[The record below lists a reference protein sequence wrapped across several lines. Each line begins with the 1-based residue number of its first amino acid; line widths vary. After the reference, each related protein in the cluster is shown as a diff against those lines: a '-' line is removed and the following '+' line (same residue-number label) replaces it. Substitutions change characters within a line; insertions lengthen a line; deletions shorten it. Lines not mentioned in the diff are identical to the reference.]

1 MKKFDIMGYIK
12 KFQLLIILISAVA
25 GILGYA
31 VLKSKQT
38 YTASAIIK
46 YANEDAV
53 SGLAPDGSEID
64 TTEIYSS
71 SVISEVFSKLGISY
85 SGYNIDDMRSG
96 VSVDALRTEEKIA
109 LDEATIANG
118 EEVTE
123 KPVEYRIAFTVKN
136 GMAPNTE
143 DFARQFLDEL
153 LNSYISFYGEEHIN
167 SSVPAVNDISKINK
181 GSYDY
186 LEKAEILRS
195 SISSANDETKKRAEG
210 ADEEFRSSA
219 TGYNFSDL
227 QKEFLLLK
235 NIDVWDLYAY
245 ILDNHITD
253 AKDVL
258 LAKYQNRID
267 EYTLTNENAAQKI
280 AYVEGVIEA
289 YVTMMR
295 ESGNTDITYEY
306 ILDDVD
312 SYWYTNET
320 GEIFDADQTVE
331 YDTLLTKYADL
342 QTDYDEALVE
352 VAYCQYILDVYRG
365 SDSTNTEEAR
375 QKAQEMIDTL
385 VEKADNLFQIMEVTN
400 DEYNEYI
407 GAQNI
412 QLVSGIAVDEGIAI
426 GRYALL
432 IALAFGIVGCLGA
445 IILGRLIDIFEYYV
459 YVDHKLNIPNRAAC
473 DRLLSKYGKTPV
485 KGEFVCMSVRIENL
499 RDINRIYGVEVVD
512 GMILQ
517 LVKIMQG
524 VFSGE
529 RDCFIGVNSAG
540 QLLVF
545 AENMTGER
553 AAAYCDEIIK
563 AVNVYNETAGCKLA
577 FAIGIAEAR
586 EEGVYQIKDLML
598 RSMRKTS
605 FTVTDNDDALNGYM
619 GHGGT
624 AAAASENKAQ
634 NETNNK
640 ASENG
645 KSALGS
651 SYSGSDISKQLEELK
666 KALKD

>member
-1 MKKFDIMGYIK
+1 MKKFDIMGYIRQ
-12 KFQLLIILISAVA
+12 FQFLIIFISAAA
-25 GILGYA
+25 GVLGYA
-31 VLKSKQT
+31 VLKSRQT
-38 YTASAIIK
+38 YTSSAIIR
-46 YANEDAV
+46 YANDDAV

-71 SVISEVFSKLGISY
+71 SVISEVFSQLGISY

-96 VSVDALRTEEKIA
+96 VAVDALRSEEKIA

-118 EEVTE
+118 EEITE
-123 KPVEYRIAFTVKN
+123 KPVEYRVAFTVKN

-167 SSVPAVNDISKINK
+167 SSVPAVNDISKINS

-195 SISSANDETKKRAEG
+195 SISSANDEIKKRADG
-210 ADEEFRSSA
+210 ANEEFRSSA

-267 EYTLTNENAAQKI
+267 EYTLTNENSAQQI
-280 AYVEGVIEA
+280 AYVEGVIDA

-306 ILDDVD
+306 ILSDVD
-312 SYWYTNET
+312 SYWYTSET
-320 GEIFDADQTVE
+320 GEVFDADQTVE
-331 YDTLLTKYADL
+331 YDTLLSKYANL

-352 VAYCQYILDVYRG
+352 VAYCQYILDVYNG
-365 SDSTNTEEAR
+365 SDSGNTEEAR
-375 QKAQEMIDTL
+375 LQAQEMIDSL
-385 VEKADNLFQIMEVTN
+385 VDKANNLFEIMEVTN

-412 QLVSGIAVDEGIAI
+412 QLVSGIAVDEGIPI

-473 DRLLSKYGKTPV
+473 DRLLAKHGRTLV
-485 KGEFVCMSVRIENL
+485 KGEFVCMSVRIDNL
-499 RDINRIYGVEVVD
+499 RDKNRIYGVEAVD
-512 GMILQ
+512 GMISQ

-529 RDCFIGVNSAG
+529 RDCFIGVNSPG

-545 AENMTGER
+545 AEAMTGER
-553 AAAYCDEIIK
+553 ARAYCEEIIK
-563 AVNVYNETAGCKLA
+563 AVEVYNENAGCKLA
-577 FAIGIAEAR
+577 FAAGIAEAR
-586 EEGVYQIKDLML
+586 EESVYQIKDLML
-598 RSMRKTS
+598 KAMRKTS
-605 FTVTDNDDALNGYM
+605 YSVSDKDDALNGYM
-619 GHGGT
+619 GHGS
-624 AAAASENKAQ
+624 AAAASESKAQ
-634 NETNNK
+634 AEENNS
-640 ASENG
+640 ASENK

-651 SYSGSDISKQLEELK
+651 NYSGSDISKQLDELK